1 MNKQS
6 ANTILMIRPLA
17 FNYNVQTAVNNH
29 YQNANDFNNN
39 SNQINLRAQ
48 AEFDNFVLK
57 LRSFGVEVIVFQD
70 DDKFDT
76 PDSVFPNNWISFH
89 SNGDIALYPMFAEN
103 RRNERREDVVKYIEK
118 NDYSIR
124 NIIDYSSAEESNIF
138 LEGTGSIVLDRL
150 NRKAYCAI
158 SERSNEDLLI
168 EFCEDFEYTPVIF
181 NAFQTVKQ
189 ARKLIYHTNVM
200 MCIADNFV
208 IICLDCIDD
217 KKERNNVIEHLK
229 EDGKEIVEISENQVN
244 SFAGN
249 MLQVLDRNNNYVLIM
264 SESAYNVLTPTQKNI
279 INKYAKIVFSSLNTI
294 ETYGGGSARCMMA
307 EVFLPKAKQKL

>member
-1 MNKQS
+1 
-6 ANTILMIRPLA
+6 MIRPLA

-307 EVFLPKAKQKL
+307 EVFLSKAKQKL

>member
-1 MNKQS
+1 
-6 ANTILMIRPLA
+6 MIRPVA

-118 NDYSIR
+118 NNYSIR
-124 NIIDYSSAEESNIF
+124 NVIDYSSAEESNIF

-294 ETYGGGSARCMMA
+294 ETCGGGSARCMMA
-307 EVFLPKAKQKL
+307 EVFLSKAKQKL

>member
-1 MNKQS
+1 
-6 ANTILMIRPLA
+6 MIRPLA

-29 YQNANDFNNN
+29 YQNASDFDSN
-39 SNQINLRAQ
+39 SNQINLSAQ
-48 AEFDNFVLK
+48 IEFDNFVLK
-57 LRSFGVEVIVFQD
+57 LRSFGVDVIVFQD

-118 NDYSIR
+118 NRYLI
-124 NIIDYSSAEESNIF
+124 NNVIDYSSAEESKIF

-150 NRKAYCAI
+150 NRKAYCAV
-158 SERSNEDLLI
+158 SERSNEELLI
-168 EFCEDFEYTPVIF
+168 EFCEDFEYTPVVF
-181 NAFQTVKQ
+181 NAFQSVKEV
-189 ARKLIYHTNVM
+189 RELIYHTNVM
-200 MCIADNFV
+200 MCVADNFV

-217 KKERNNVIEHLK
+217 KKERNNVIAHLK
-229 EDGKEIVEISENQVN
+229 DDGKEIIKISENQLN

-249 MLQVLDRNNNYVLIM
+249 MLQILDRNNNSLLIM
-264 SESAYNVLTPTQKNI
+264 SESAYNVLTRAQKDI

-307 EVFLPKAKQKL
+307 EVFLPKAI

>member
-1 MNKQS
+1 
-6 ANTILMIRPLA
+6 MIRPVA

-307 EVFLPKAKQKL
+307 EVFLSKAKQKL

>member
-1 MNKQS
+1 
-6 ANTILMIRPLA
+6 MIRPLA
-17 FNYNVQTAVNNH
+17 FNYNIQTAVNNH
-29 YQNANDFNNN
+29 YQNANDFDSN
-39 SNQINLRAQ
+39 SNQINLSAQ
-48 AEFDNFVLK
+48 TEFDNFVLK
-57 LRSFGVEVIVFQD
+57 LRSFGVDVIVFQD

-118 NDYSIR
+118 NRYLI
-124 NIIDYSSAEESNIF
+124 NNVIDYSSAEESNIF

-150 NRKAYCAI
+150 NRKAYCAV
-158 SERSNEDLLI
+158 SDRSNEELLI
-168 EFCEDFEYTPVIF
+168 EFCEDFEYTPVVF
-181 NAFQTVKQ
+181 NAFQSVNE
-189 ARKLIYHTNVM
+189 ARELIYHTNVM
-200 MCIADNFV
+200 MCVADNFV

-217 KKERNNVIEHLK
+217 KKQRNNVIAHLK
-229 EDGKEIVEISENQVN
+229 EDGKEIIKISENQVN

-249 MLQVLDRNNNYVLIM
+249 MLQILDRNNNSLLIM
-264 SESAYNVLTPTQKNI
+264 SESAYNVLTRAQKDI

-307 EVFLPKAKQKL
+307 EVFLPKAK

>member
-1 MNKQS
+1 
-6 ANTILMIRPLA
+6 MIRPLA

-181 NAFQTVKQ
+181 NAFQSVKQ
-189 ARKLIYHTNVM
+189 SRELIYHTNVM
-200 MCIADNFV
+200 MCVADNFV

-307 EVFLPKAKQKL
+307 EVFLSKAKQKL

>member
-1 MNKQS
+1 
-6 ANTILMIRPLA
+6 MIRPLA

-29 YQNANDFNNN
+29 YQNANDFASN
-39 SNQINLRAQ
+39 SNQINLTAQ
-48 AEFDNFVLK
+48 TEFDNFVLK
-57 LRSFGVEVIVFQD
+57 LRSFGVDVIVFQD

-118 NDYSIR
+118 NNYSIS
-124 NIIDYSSAEESNIF
+124 NVIDYSSAEESNIF

-150 NRKAYCAI
+150 NRKAYCAV
-158 SERSNEDLLI
+158 SERSNEELLI
-168 EFCEDFEYTPVIF
+168 EFCEDFEYTPVVF
-181 NAFQTVKQ
+181 NAFQSVNE
-189 ARKLIYHTNVM
+189 ARELIYHTNVM
-200 MCIADNFV
+200 MCVADNFV

-217 KKERNNVIEHLK
+217 KKERNNVIAHLK
-229 EDGKEIVEISENQVN
+229 EDGKEIIKISENQVN

-249 MLQVLDRNNNYVLIM
+249 MLQILDRNNNSLLIM
-264 SESAYNVLTPTQKNI
+264 SESAYNVLTRAQKDI

-307 EVFLPKAKQKL
+307 EVFLPKAK

>member
-1 MNKQS
+1 
-6 ANTILMIRPLA
+6 MIRPLA

-29 YQNANDFNNN
+29 YQNANDFDSN
-39 SNQINLRAQ
+39 SNQINLSAQ
-48 AEFDNFVLK
+48 IEFDNFVLK
-57 LRSFGVEVIVFQD
+57 LRSFGVDVIVFQD

-118 NDYSIR
+118 NNYSIS
-124 NIIDYSSAEESNIF
+124 NVIDYSSAEESKIF

-150 NRKAYCAI
+150 NRKAYCAV
-158 SERSNEDLLI
+158 SERSNEELLI
-168 EFCEDFEYTPVIF
+168 EFCEDFEYTPVVF
-181 NAFQTVKQ
+181 NAFQSVKEV
-189 ARKLIYHTNVM
+189 RELIYHTNVM
-200 MCIADNFV
+200 MCVADNFV

-217 KKERNNVIEHLK
+217 KKQRNNVIAHLK
-229 EDGKEIVEISENQVN
+229 EDGKEIIKISENQVN

-249 MLQVLDRNNNYVLIM
+249 MLQILDRNNNSLLIM
-264 SESAYNVLTPTQKNI
+264 SESAYNVLTRAQKDI

-307 EVFLPKAKQKL
+307 EVFLPKAK

>member
-1 MNKQS
+1 
-6 ANTILMIRPLA
+6 MIRPVA

-217 KKERNNVIEHLK
+217 KKERNNVIKHLK

-294 ETYGGGSARCMMA
+294 ETCGGGSARCMMA

>member
-1 MNKQS
+1 
-6 ANTILMIRPLA
+6 MIRPLA

-29 YQNANDFNNN
+29 YQNANDFDSN
-39 SNQINLRAQ
+39 SNQINLSAQ
-48 AEFDNFVLK
+48 IEFDNFVLK
-57 LRSFGVEVIVFQD
+57 LRSFGVDVIVFQD

-118 NDYSIR
+118 NRYLI
-124 NIIDYSSAEESNIF
+124 NNVIDYSSAEESNIF

-150 NRKAYCAI
+150 NRKAYCAV
-158 SERSNEDLLI
+158 SDRSNEELLI
-168 EFCEDFEYTPVIF
+168 EFCEDFEYTPVVF
-181 NAFQTVKQ
+181 NAFQSVNE
-189 ARKLIYHTNVM
+189 ARELIYHTNVM
-200 MCIADNFV
+200 MCVADNFV

-217 KKERNNVIEHLK
+217 KKERNNVIAHLK
-229 EDGKEIVEISENQVN
+229 EDGKEIIKISENQVN

-249 MLQVLDRNNNYVLIM
+249 MLQILDRNNNSLLIM
-264 SESAYNVLTPTQKNI
+264 SESAYNVLTRAQKDI

-307 EVFLPKAKQKL
+307 EVFLPKAK

>member
-1 MNKQS
+1 
-6 ANTILMIRPLA
+6 MIRPLA

-29 YQNANDFNNN
+29 YQNANDFNSN
-39 SNQINLRAQ
+39 SNQINLTAQ
-48 AEFDNFVLK
+48 TEFDNFVLK
-57 LRSFGVEVIVFQD
+57 LRSFGVDVIVFQD

-89 SNGDIALYPMFAEN
+89 SNGDIALYPMFAKN

-118 NDYSIR
+118 NRYLINDV
-124 NIIDYSSAEESNIF
+124 IDYSSAEESNIF

-150 NRKAYCAI
+150 NRKAYCAV
-158 SERSNEDLLI
+158 SERSNEELLI
-168 EFCEDFEYTPVIF
+168 EFCEDFEYTPVVF
-181 NAFQTVKQ
+181 NAFQSVNK
-189 ARKLIYHTNVM
+189 ARELIYHTNVM
-200 MCIADNFV
+200 MCVADNFV

-217 KKERNNVIEHLK
+217 KKEKNNVIAHLK
-229 EDGKEIVEISENQVN
+229 DDGKEIIEISENQVN

-249 MLQVLDRNNNYVLIM
+249 MLQILDRNSNSLLIM
-264 SESAYNVLTPTQKNI
+264 SESAYNVLTRAQKDI

-307 EVFLPKAKQKL
+307 EVFLPKAK

>member
-1 MNKQS
+1 
-6 ANTILMIRPLA
+6 MIRPLA

-29 YQNANDFNNN
+29 YQNANDFASN
-39 SNQINLRAQ
+39 SNQINLTAQ
-48 AEFDNFVLK
+48 TEFDNFVLK
-57 LRSFGVEVIVFQD
+57 LRSFGVHVIVFQD

-89 SNGDIALYPMFAEN
+89 SNGDIALYPMFAKN

-118 NDYSIR
+118 NRYLINDV
-124 NIIDYSSAEESNIF
+124 IDYSSAEESNIF

-150 NRKAYCAI
+150 NRKAYCAV
-158 SERSNEDLLI
+158 SERSNEELLI
-168 EFCEDFEYTPVIF
+168 EFCEDFEYTPVVF
-181 NAFQTVKQ
+181 NAFQSVNE
-189 ARKLIYHTNVM
+189 ARELIYHTNVM
-200 MCIADNFV
+200 MCVADNFV

-217 KKERNNVIEHLK
+217 KKEKNNVIAHLK
-229 EDGKEIVEISENQVN
+229 DDGKEIIEISENQVN

-249 MLQVLDRNNNYVLIM
+249 MLQILDRNSNTLLIM
-264 SESAYNVLTPTQKNI
+264 SESAYNVLTRAQKDI

-307 EVFLPKAKQKL
+307 EVFLPKAK

>member
-1 MNKQS
+1 
-6 ANTILMIRPLA
+6 MIRPLA

-29 YQNANDFNNN
+29 YQNASDFDSN
-39 SNQINLRAQ
+39 SNQINLSAQ
-48 AEFDNFVLK
+48 IEFDNFVLK
-57 LRSFGVEVIVFQD
+57 LRSFGVDVIVFQD

-118 NDYSIR
+118 NRYLI
-124 NIIDYSSAEESNIF
+124 NNVIDYSSAEESKIF

-150 NRKAYCAI
+150 NRKAYCAV
-158 SERSNEDLLI
+158 SERSNEELLI
-168 EFCEDFEYTPVIF
+168 EFCEDFEYTPVVF
-181 NAFQTVKQ
+181 NAFQSVKEV
-189 ARKLIYHTNVM
+189 RELIYHTNVM
-200 MCIADNFV
+200 MCVADNFV

-217 KKERNNVIEHLK
+217 KKERNNVIAHLK
-229 EDGKEIVEISENQVN
+229 GDGKEIIEISENQVN

-249 MLQVLDRNNNYVLIM
+249 MLQILDRNNNSLLIM
-264 SESAYNVLTPTQKNI
+264 SESAYNVLTRAQKDI
-279 INKYAKIVFSSLNTI
+279 INKYAKIVFSSLKTI

-307 EVFLPKAKQKL
+307 EVFLPKAK

>member
-57 LRSFGVEVIVFQD
+57 LQSFGVEVIVFQD

-118 NDYSIR
+118 NNYSI
-124 NIIDYSSAEESNIF
+124 
-138 LEGTGSIVLDRL
+138 LLD
-150 NRKAYCAI
+150 
-158 SERSNEDLLI
+158 
-168 EFCEDFEYTPVIF
+168 
-181 NAFQTVKQ
+181 
-189 ARKLIYHTNVM
+189 
-200 MCIADNFV
+200 
-208 IICLDCIDD
+208 
-217 KKERNNVIEHLK
+217 KEKV
-229 EDGKEIVEISENQVN
+229 
-244 SFAGN
+244 
-249 MLQVLDRNNNYVLIM
+249 
-264 SESAYNVLTPTQKNI
+264 T
-279 INKYAKIVFSSLNTI
+279 
-294 ETYGGGSARCMMA
+294 
-307 EVFLPKAKQKL
+307 

>member
-1 MNKQS
+1 
-6 ANTILMIRPLA
+6 MIRPLA

-29 YQNANDFNNN
+29 YQNANDFASN
-39 SNQINLRAQ
+39 SNQINLTAQ
-48 AEFDNFVLK
+48 TEFDNFVLK
-57 LRSFGVEVIVFQD
+57 LRSFGVDVIVFQD

-89 SNGDIALYPMFAEN
+89 SNGDIALYPMFAKN

-118 NDYSIR
+118 NRYLI
-124 NIIDYSSAEESNIF
+124 NNVIDYSSAEESNIF

-150 NRKAYCAI
+150 NRKAYCAV
-158 SERSNEDLLI
+158 SERSNEELLI
-168 EFCEDFEYTPVIF
+168 EFCEDFQYTPVVF
-181 NAFQTVKQ
+181 NAFQSVNE
-189 ARKLIYHTNVM
+189 ARELIYHTNVM
-200 MCIADNFV
+200 MCVADNFV

-217 KKERNNVIEHLK
+217 KKERNNVIAHLK
-229 EDGKEIVEISENQVN
+229 EDGKEIIEISENQVN

-249 MLQVLDRNNNYVLIM
+249 MLQILDRNSNSLLIM
-264 SESAYNVLTPTQKNI
+264 SESAYNVLTRAQKDI

-307 EVFLPKAKQKL
+307 EVFLPKAK

>member
-1 MNKQS
+1 
-6 ANTILMIRPLA
+6 MIRPLA

-29 YQNANDFNNN
+29 YQNANDFDSN
-39 SNQINLRAQ
+39 SNQINLSAQ
-48 AEFDNFVLK
+48 IEFDNFVLK
-57 LRSFGVEVIVFQD
+57 LRSFGVDVIVFQD

-118 NDYSIR
+118 NRYLI
-124 NIIDYSSAEESNIF
+124 NNVIDYSSAEESNIF

-150 NRKAYCAI
+150 NRKAYCAV
-158 SERSNEDLLI
+158 SERSNEELFI
-168 EFCEDFEYTPVIF
+168 EFCEDFEYTPVVF
-181 NAFQTVKQ
+181 NAFQSVNE
-189 ARKLIYHTNVM
+189 ARELIYHTNVM
-200 MCIADNFV
+200 MCVADNFV

-217 KKERNNVIEHLK
+217 KKERNNVIAHLK
-229 EDGKEIVEISENQVN
+229 EDGKEIIKISENQVN

-249 MLQVLDRNNNYVLIM
+249 MLQILDRNNNSLLIM
-264 SESAYNVLTPTQKNI
+264 SESAYNVLTRAQKDI

-307 EVFLPKAKQKL
+307 EVFLPKAK